1 MARARK
7 GSFDM
12 TLRNLTFGSAV
23 VALAAIALP
32 YGAVSAARPAA
43 PAAVAPVRAT
53 VAIDKITNPG
63 ATLTKLTVVN
73 KDGVKVGT
81 VVDVVTRSDG
91 KAISLTVDT
100 TPLHGKRHWVGINA
114 TQIGLDQSR
123 RILVANLTSAQIKA
137 LPSLL

>member
-1 MARARK
+1 
-7 GSFDM
+7 M
-12 TLRNLTFGSAV
+12 TLRNLTFGGAV

-32 YGAVSAARPAA
+32 YGAVSAPATPAATAA
-43 PAAVAPVRAT
+43 PARAT
-53 VAIDKITNPG
+53 LPLHRITNPG
-63 ATLTKLTVVN
+63 AVLVKLTVVN
-73 KDGVKVGT
+73 KDGVKIGT
-81 VVDVVTRSDG
+81 VIDVVTQSDG

-100 TPLHGKRHWVGINA
+100 SPLYGGKRHWVGINA